1 MANWTAKLM
10 EQAKIAELILSAMLT
25 ALFFACFVRACECY
39 STSVSTTMVPMP
51 IVKSWR
57 R

>member
-10 EQAKIAELILSAMLT
+10 EQAKIAELTVSAMLT
-25 ALFFACFVRACECY
+25 ALFFAWFVRADECY